1 MIALWPVARR
11 AWMAALLGMFF
22 VCWAGAAYAVS
33 ATLFVTPSPDV
44 KPGDDVTFRME
55 VTYQDPAPVV
65 LVYLDGAMWTTE
77 SQTVK
82 YPGPGMTGTV
92 KFAKPYT
99 VPSDAK
105 NASTLCF
112 VPATGGGNVDVKQP
126 IGEKKCVTVKFM
138 VQIKKD
144 VKVAQISKVA
154 VTPDL
159 AIAEVGIDQSNAKIV
174 RARIVNQAGVA
185 SSPACTLCV
194 QVRQWSGGGSK
205 QLANKQAPVKAL
217 KAGEE
222 VWIAVDTGVMGP
234 FYYDL
239 TIDCTNVVKE
249 SNENNNKGAMDRTI
263 K

>member
-11 AWMAALLGMFF
+11 AWMAALLGMSF

-44 KPGDDVTFRME
+44 KPGDELTFRME

-65 LVYLDGAMWTTE
+65 LVYLGGTMWTTE
-77 SQTVK
+77 LQTVK

-144 VKVAQISKVA
+144 VKVAQVSKTA

-159 AIAEVGIDQSNAKIV
+159 VIDEVMIDQSNAKIV
-174 RARIVNQAGVA
+174 RAKIVNQGGIAT
-185 SSPACTLCV
+185 SPACTLCV

-205 QLANKQAPVKAL
+205 QLANKQASVKAL
-217 KAGEE
+217 KPGEE

-234 FYYDL
+234 VFYAL
-239 TIDCTNVVKE
+239 TVDCANAVNE
-249 SNENNNKGAMDRTI
+249 SNENNNKAALDRTI

>member
-1 MIALWPVARR
+1 MNAMRPVTRR
-11 AWMAALLGMFF
+11 AWMAALLGMIF

-44 KPGDDVTFRME
+44 KPGDGVTFRME
-55 VTYQDPAPVV
+55 VTYQDPAPAV
-65 LVYLDGAMWTTE
+65 LVYLGGTMWTTE
-77 SQTVK
+77 LQTVK

-112 VPATGGGNVDVKQP
+112 VPATGGGNVDIKQP
-126 IGEKKCVTVKFM
+126 IGEKKCVTVKFT
-138 VQIKKD
+138 VQLKKD
-144 VKVAQISKVA
+144 VKVAQISQAA

-159 AIAEVGIDQSNAKIV
+159 AIADVRLDQANAKIV
-174 RARIVNQAGVA
+174 RAKIVNQGAIA
-185 SSPACTLCV
+185 TSPACVLCV

-205 QLANKQAPVKAL
+205 QLANKQASVKAL

-222 VWIAVDTGVMGP
+222 VWIAVNTGVMGP